1 MKETYRFKIPKGV
14 DVKIVK
20 FHVENDE
27 FVINVELVKSKKNN
41 HGKVESGNNGCH
53 RRSL

>member
-1 MKETYRFKIPKGV
+1 MKKTYKFNLPKGV

-27 FVINVELVKSKKNN
+27 FVINVELVKSKKIN
-41 HGKVESGNNGCH
+41 HGRVESGNNG
-53 RRSL
+53 LDGKE